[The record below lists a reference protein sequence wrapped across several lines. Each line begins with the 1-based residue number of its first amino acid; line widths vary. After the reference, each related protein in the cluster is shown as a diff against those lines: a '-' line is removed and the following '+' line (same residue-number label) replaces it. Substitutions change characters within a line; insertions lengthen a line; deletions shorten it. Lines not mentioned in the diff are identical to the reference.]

1 MITAR
6 FNILRKRLTYTVIT
20 FSILPALIITVCL
33 FMYAAQVLDREYRAR
48 AASEFA
54 TLAERWKERVDGD
67 LESSARALLTLS
79 HAADGDGHA
88 YTSFAGTFEILRRDM
103 FWLQG
108 AAILDA
114 TGEPVA
120 IAGAPGLQHPGISR
134 TSAPAGENAWRPLVK
149 DIETGADGLPGF
161 RIIAPMQGDS
171 QGRTIS
177 LFINAALFSTRL
189 DRERMGRTGEVF
201 LIDGAG
207 VLQTRSVMHGA
218 ILDKVDAGLAQAAP
232 QDGTVR
238 HRDWQGAR
246 LWFSVLPVDLAPGW
260 RLVVQRDEREILQD
274 RDAQAIRFAM
284 SGLLA
289 LAVLGGFAVMAAGK
303 AGRLVSRMEEE
314 HARLAE
320 HDMMVKKLDSIS
332 QLGVGIAHEVNNPL
346 AIIGEE
352 VGWMQDVLKRESFKD
367 HPDAGE
373 LRDSLRQI
381 VTQTAR
387 SREITHKLLSFG
399 GKTDGTIRDTDLAT
413 LVSDV
418 ALLRRREASGKG
430 IEIREET
437 AGKLPVILSE
447 PALLRQMLINL
458 INNCMDAMPEGGVI
472 TISTAAGRDGGVI
485 LCIRDTGFGIPQEN
499 MDRIFDPFF
508 TTKPPGK
515 GAGLG
520 LSICHGIV
528 QRIGGRIFAESVPG
542 EGTAVTVELPLE
554 ARSKTP

>member
-20 FSILPALIITVCL
+20 FSILPALIITACL
-33 FMYAAQVLDREYRAR
+33 FTYAVQVLDREYRDR
-48 AASEFA
+48 AASELA
-54 TLAERWKERVDGD
+54 TQAQRWKERVDGD
-67 LESSARALLTLS
+67 LHASARALLALS
-79 HAADGDGHA
+79 HATGGDGPA
-88 YTSFAGTFEILRRDM
+88 EAGFAGTFEILRRDM

-108 AAILDA
+108 AVILDA

-120 IAGAPGLQHPGISR
+120 IAGAPGLQHAENSR
-134 TSAPAGENAWRPLVK
+134 DSAAGGNAWRPVVK

-161 RIIAPMQGDS
+161 RIIVPVQGDG
-171 QGRTIS
+171 QGLTLS

-218 ILDKVDAGLAQAAP
+218 ILDKVDADLAQASP
-232 QDGTVR
+232 QDGAVR

-246 LWFSVLPVDLAPGW
+246 LWFCVLPVDLAPGW

-274 RDAQAIRFAM
+274 RDAQAIRFAL

-289 LAVLGGFAVMAAGK
+289 LAVLGGFAVMAARK

-320 HDMMVKKLDSIS
+320 HDMMVKKLDAIS

-472 TISTAAGRDGGVI
+472 TISTAAGQDGGVT
-485 LCIRDTGFGIPQEN
+485 LCVRDTGFGIPQEN

-554 ARSKTP
+554 ARPRTP